1 MLEVV
6 AMLSSKT
13 MVLVEP
19 KHPAYFN
26 LIRVGNE
33 DTSVAARPSSINGM
47 TISATTGRFFLRL
60 RNQVPASTVN
70 RTVYSQITK
79 PSSTQTARA
88 KTLPDPKGHYK
99 GPNTT

>member
-1 MLEVV
+1 MLEVI

-47 TISATTGRFFLRL
+47 TISATTGR
-60 RNQVPASTVN
+60 
-70 RTVYSQITK
+70 
-79 PSSTQTARA
+79 
-88 KTLPDPKGHYK
+88 
-99 GPNTT
+99 

>member
-26 LIRVGNE
+26 LIRVGIGNE
-33 DTSVAARPSSINGM
+33 DASVAARPSSINGM
-47 TISATTGRFFLRL
+47 TISATTGR
-60 RNQVPASTVN
+60 
-70 RTVYSQITK
+70 
-79 PSSTQTARA
+79 
-88 KTLPDPKGHYK
+88 
-99 GPNTT
+99 

>member
-1 MLEVV
+1 MMRCINIALLCVQEKAADRPTMLEVV

-33 DTSVAARPSSINGM
+33 DASVAARPSSINGM
-47 TISATTGRFFLRL
+47 TISATTGR
-60 RNQVPASTVN
+60 
-70 RTVYSQITK
+70 
-79 PSSTQTARA
+79 
-88 KTLPDPKGHYK
+88 
-99 GPNTT
+99 